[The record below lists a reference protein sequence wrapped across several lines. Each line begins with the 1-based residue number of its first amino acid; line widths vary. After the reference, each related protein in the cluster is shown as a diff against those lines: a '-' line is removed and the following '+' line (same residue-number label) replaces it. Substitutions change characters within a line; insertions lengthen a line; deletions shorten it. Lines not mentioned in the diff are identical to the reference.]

1 MSRYRFVE
9 DEVVRLSLSD
19 GDWIDVKKVLNA
31 GEYRKLVY
39 AQFKDTAEGDKV
51 ILDHAQV
58 GIAKLLAYLL
68 GWSFVD
74 RDQRPEP
81 YSLDLPEATRRNLID
96 NLDQATYRELLA
108 AINAHEERQ
117 ELELTAKKNAPA
129 TVKAS

>member
-39 AQFKDTAEGDKV
+39 AQFKDTDGDKV

-58 GIAKLLAYLL
+58 GIAKVVAYLL
-68 GWSFVD
+68 GWSFLD

-117 ELELTAKKNAPA
+117 DLELTAKKNDPVTAM
-129 TVKAS
+129 AS